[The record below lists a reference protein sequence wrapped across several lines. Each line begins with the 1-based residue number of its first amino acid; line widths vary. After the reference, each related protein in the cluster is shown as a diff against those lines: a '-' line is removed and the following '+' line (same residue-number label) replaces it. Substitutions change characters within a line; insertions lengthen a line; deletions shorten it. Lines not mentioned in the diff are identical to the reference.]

1 MVSESSW
8 TCFGSS
14 SPVGLLFDQPGH
26 LKHAVMDERKTSSGV
41 WSMIIELCHIGP
53 RTLQGPTKSMKIPFF
68 SLLEI
73 ILSV

>member
-26 LKHAVMDERKTSSGV
+26 LKHALRDEKKLSSA
-41 WSMIIELCHIGP
+41 WSMIIESCHIGP
-53 RTLQGPTKSMKIPFF
+53 RTLQGPTKSMKIQFF
-68 SLLEI
+68 FLLEI
-73 ILSV
+73 ILGV